1 MIELKFNAT
10 EYQNE
15 VAELRENKNRLNVA
29 LKYVS
34 EITNNEVQLLDM
46 ELLNNWATASSGF
59 TNINLAMELNNNL
72 VKYQFIKDV
81 CSKINQGNYI
91 IQDNEFEVK
100 KEVLSNLKELYTV
113 YVSKD
118 AEPYYKALKE
128 ATEILNNIPMYVIQ
142 NTINIGRD
150 KVFLNLSNINN
161 LCNKRTY

>member
-1 MIELKFNAT
+1 M
-10 EYQNE
+10 
-15 VAELRENKNRLNVA
+15 
-29 LKYVS
+29 
-34 EITNNEVQLLDM
+34 QL
-46 ELLNNWATASSGF
+46 
-59 TNINLAMELNNNL
+59 
-72 VKYQFIKDV
+72 
-81 CSKINQGNYI
+81 I